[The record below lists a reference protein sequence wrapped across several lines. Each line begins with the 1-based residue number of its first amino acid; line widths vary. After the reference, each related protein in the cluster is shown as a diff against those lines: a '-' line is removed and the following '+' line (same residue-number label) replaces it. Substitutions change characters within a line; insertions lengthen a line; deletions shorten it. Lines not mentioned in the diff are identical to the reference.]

1 MWETVA
7 FALISAVVGFAAGM
21 RKLKSNCCCFKCE
34 MERDPEGHPQAL
46 TVRRKVR
53 TTDV

>member
-1 MWETVA
+1 MIAVSV
-7 FALISAVVGFAAGM
+7 ISALVGFLAGM

-34 MERDPEGHPQAL
+34 MEKDPHGHPQAL